1 MEVTL
6 LIFNDLERSVK
17 PLSEFTIFFHENS
30 ENPFPPR
37 VQKYVILEPS
47 WANASKFLPDFLRSH
62 IS

>member
-47 WANASKFLPDFLRSH
+47 
-62 IS
+62 